1 MHDIGKFYQRGY
13 SKPKCNNYT
22 YFKDIQNRRTGAHVR
37 WSRDYI
43 ENILEISDDRII
55 FPVLYHHNNYR
66 DYVEVEEGNV
76 QEIFF
81 DIISKA
87 DHHSAAERFKKE
99 SGEKQDYYRT
109 EPLVSIFS
117 RINNDS
123 EKRQIM
129 VGKYSDN
136 FDALK
141 PEYNVSL
148 GTDIYKRFWNKFEY
162 ESKNMGCLNF
172 NSLLFL
178 LKKYTSFI
186 PSAVATSVVDISLF
200 NHLKT
205 TAALANCQLLYL
217 NNNSHSN
224 LKDNEDLYLVVEI
237 CLDNVEKFI
246 YNINNS
252 EKSRQDAIRL
262 LHGRSMYVSLLLESV
277 VSRIIIESDISQA
290 NILFQNSNRH
300 VLVMPNTKTTRIL
313 LEKISD
319 KINTYLIREFDCELY
334 LSISYTKASGDDISR
349 GFKSI
354 LENLINK
361 KDKMNYNPFITNLED
376 VFKLKIP
383 QYTDLC
389 DICGKESK
397 NRICYRCKKYLKLG
411 SLNKDYIIKIE
422 SNEDYDF
429 DLYFKS
435 LNIGYK
441 LTNINSFDEFKE
453 LLNRYSNCNN
463 IEFIKINDSDN
474 FLEYAKHN
482 NEENVSF
489 SFRYM
494 ANVLPRHTKE
504 SIFTFEDLSKIS
516 KGSNSIGIVNLSVD
530 NTTELYLNGFDYLTN
545 EKEQEGLSISRISTL
560 SSLFDLFF
568 KGIVNKI
575 ITENYYVYESKDE
588 FNDDNYKTITLTKE
602 ENTFNIYKSKEKV
615 KAKKIPTI
623 YLNYSEDNHL
633 LAIGAYDDII
643 NFTSEFENK
652 FREWTCNNNTITL
665 SGSIN
670 IIKPKYPIDR
680 AITKSEE
687 DIQIVRK
694 CEGNKIKIMNEI
706 LLWDTE
712 EKVIG
717 FTELLDYSNK
727 LDEYL
732 DNSYVSKG
740 FLYSLLQL
748 RNMHFNYKTPR
759 SIDELDKQE
768 LEKQTKKGYVPLY
781 KYKLRLIDNYNV
793 FHELDENGLKYLPW
807 IKFPLLFTNLK
818 NKEGN

>member
-13 SKPKCNNYT
+13 SSPRN
-22 YFKDIQNRRTGAHVR
+22 DIYSGFECGFSGAHVK
-37 WSRDYI
+37 WSVEYI
-43 ENILEISDDRII
+43 EDILGISDERIKY
-55 FPVLYHHNNYR
+55 PVLYHHR
-66 DYVEVEEGNV
+66 TDYTEVDDKL
-76 QEIFF
+76 F
-81 DIISKA
+81 DIIRKA

-99 SGEKQDYYRT
+99 SGEKQNYRT

-117 RINNDS
+117 RINNGES
-123 EKRQIM
+123 RKISL
-129 VGKYSDN
+129 GNYSDN
-136 FDALK
+136 FGTLK
-141 PEYNVSL
+141 PQNKVSL
-148 GTDIYKRFWNKFEY
+148 GTDVYKRFWNRFEF

-200 NHLKT
+200 DHLKT

-217 NNNSHSN
+217 NNTSHSN

-246 YNINNS
+246 YTINNT

-290 NILFQNSNRH
+290 NILFQNINRH
-300 VLVMPNTKTTRIL
+300 VLVMPNTKTTRTL

-319 KINTYLIREFDCELY
+319 EINTYLIKEFDCELY
-334 LSISYTKASGDDISR
+334 LSINYTKASGDNISR

-361 KDKMNYNPFITNLED
+361 KDKMNYNPLITNLED

-383 QYTDLC
+383 QYKDTC

-397 NRICYRCKKYLKLG
+397 NSICYRCKKYLKLG

-435 LNIGYK
+435 LKIGYK
-441 LTNINSFDEFKE
+441 FTNIKSSDEFNE

-463 IEFIKINDSDN
+463 IEFIKVNDSDN
-474 FLEYAKHN
+474 FLDYAKHN

-494 ANVLPRHTKE
+494 ANVLPKHTKE
-504 SIFTFEDLSKIS
+504 GIFTFEDLSKIS

-575 ITENYYVYESKDE
+575 ITENYYVYELKDK
-588 FNDDNYKTITLTKE
+588 FNDDNYKTITLTRE
-602 ENTFNIYKSKEKV
+602 ENTFNVYKSKEKV

-643 NFTSEFENK
+643 NFTSDFENK
-652 FREWTCNNNTITL
+652 FREWTCNNDDITL

-687 DIQIVRK
+687 DIQIIQK
-694 CEGNKIKIMNEI
+694 CEGNKIKIMNEV
-706 LLWDTE
+706 LLWDTD

-717 FTELLDYSNK
+717 FNELLDYSNK

-732 DNSYVSKG
+732 ENSYVSKG

-748 RNMHFNYKTPR
+748 RAMYFNNKTPR
-759 SIDELDKQE
+759 NIDELEKQE
-768 LEKQTKKGYVPLY
+768 LDKQTKKGYVPLY
-781 KYKLRLIDNYNV
+781 KYKLRLIDNYEV
-793 FHELDENGLKYLPW
+793 FQEFDENGLRYMPW
-807 IKFPLLFTNLK
+807 AKFPLQFTNLK